1 MPTAEAATP
10 VVESGA
16 PQDGIFP
23 PPQRSHWVS
32 LRFLGLARV
41 AMVAVLIM
49 FVGLSEGDTALLDD
63 RSRARFLP
71 LAVVYFGLAV
81 GFLVAARRLRPWFY
95 PQLGAQVAVD
105 LAVLIA
111 LMQIA
116 GGVRSGLGVLVVSAV
131 AGASVLCTPRLAALF
146 GAIAALAMMASEV
159 ARGMAG
165 EGLDGAS
172 LGQIGLTGVACLALG
187 TGIGWLATRLNAQER
202 LARRRGEDLQAQFAI
217 TSLVVAELRQGV
229 IVLDG
234 AGRARTMNPAAGR
247 LLAGDGDGSRLAWLV
262 ARVSDT
268 APGVEIDIDMAGP
281 PDAGEVAAA
290 GGGPLRLRVRRLMPE
305 AIAPDAA
312 AAAVLVLEDLR
323 EVEDRAQQLKLASMG
338 RLSASIAHEIRN
350 PLAAIRHA
358 NGLLAERL
366 SAPLEMRL
374 SRIVEDNSVRIDRI
388 VEDVLAIA
396 RRERREPE
404 RLNAAEF
411 LPSVVGEL
419 EATGQLMVG
428 RVTVQVDATDP
439 IVFDAHPLRQVLLNL
454 LGNAMRYAS
463 SAAGAIQ
470 LAWRRGADDRLEL
483 IVADDGPGPAPALRE
498 HMFEPFFT
506 SEARGSGLG
515 LFLARELCDASGAS
529 LRHEMREREAPR
541 RSVFVIRPAR

>member
-1 MPTAEAATP
+1 
-10 VVESGA
+10 
-16 PQDGIFP
+16 
-23 PPQRSHWVS
+23 
-32 LRFLGLARV
+32 
-41 AMVAVLIM
+41 
-49 FVGLSEGDTALLDD
+49 
-63 RSRARFLP
+63 
-71 LAVVYFGLAV
+71 
-81 GFLVAARRLRPWFY
+81 
-95 PQLGAQVAVD
+95 
-105 LAVLIA
+105 
-111 LMQIA
+111 
-116 GGVRSGLGVLVVSAV
+116 
-131 AGASVLCTPRLAALF
+131 
-146 GAIAALAMMASEV
+146 
-159 ARGMAG
+159 
-165 EGLDGAS
+165 
-172 LGQIGLTGVACLALG
+172 
-187 TGIGWLATRLNAQER
+187 
-202 LARRRGEDLQAQFAI
+202 
-217 TSLVVAELRQGV
+217 
-229 IVLDG
+229 
-234 AGRARTMNPAAGR
+234 
-247 LLAGDGDGSRLAWLV
+247 
-262 ARVSDT
+262 
-268 APGVEIDIDMAGP
+268 
-281 PDAGEVAAA
+281 
-290 GGGPLRLRVRRLMPE
+290 
-305 AIAPDAA
+305 
-312 AAAVLVLEDLR
+312 VLEDLR

-419 EATGQLMVG
+419 EATGQLAVG

-454 LGNAMRYAS
+454 LSNAMRYAS

-515 LFLARELCDASGAS
+515 LFLARELCDANGAS
-529 LRHEMREREAPR
+529 LRHELREREAPR